1 VAAYD
6 SDDVEYS
13 ARLIDGQVQDSV
25 ELMKT
30 VIIDPKGLLT
40 EFAPIRPFFYPYLR
54 EGSLELIGPEA
65 APRIAE
71 RIRSW
76 LRFQQPDK
84 GPWQAVIILDS
95 PCDDRAD
102 LPGSL
107 FSEHRRPA
115 RTFIL
120 SVDRGARGK
129 SDAPC
134 DTFGAGDSSFI
145 RLRYPAE
152 SWICETDHASA
163 TRFGMLRFAYF
174 VLFLVDHGESV
185 KWDSDKIYQGDS
197 VDIDQ
202 DNLSTI
208 LMEYSASLTSMHNVL
223 ARRIKKKTA
232 GPRTVISNPCS
243 CREKPD
249 APPEVSVENIKD
261 TTHWSQWQNTI
272 RIELDS
278 YVDHAYECLLRCRE
292 MYRQGSGEVIETE
305 EDLRAKR
312 DDCEKELNNL
322 RNEIRKK
329 RIHIIRHDWLTR
341 SAGISR
347 KVTEIFATRLS
358 AVELS
363 LTLFTGFVV
372 LTGPYLAVLLPKNG
386 TSLFTERPVLY
397 CLLVMLGLVLVVS
410 GLLGAFSAF
419 KLRKYLNSALD
430 LRHAIIKKLSEL
442 FVRNREYFSLIC
454 HLGAAVRNLESL
466 DTALHDAQEEQERL
480 SYIQSASAH
489 HQKDMALFMISGAQ
503 EATSSRGIDVHCT
516 IEPPFR
522 QEVFAPAHYSSDP
535 ASIVCHIGA
544 ARYEFDSKRIPGL
557 TAITMTINQEQTF
570 GHNP

>member
-1 VAAYD
+1 MAPYD

-13 ARLIDGQVQDSV
+13 ARLIDGQAQDSV

-30 VIIDPKGLLT
+30 IIIDPKGLLT

-54 EGSLELIGPEA
+54 AGSLELIGPEA

-71 RIRSW
+71 RVRSR
-76 LRFQQPDK
+76 LRFQQPDE

-95 PCDDRAD
+95 PCDDKAD

-107 FSEHRRPA
+107 FSEHRRPG

-120 SVDRGARGK
+120 SVDRGAREK

-152 SWICETDHASA
+152 SWICETDHAST
-163 TRFGMLRFAYF
+163 TRFGMLKFAYF

-185 KWDSDKIYQGDS
+185 RWNSGKMYRVAS
-197 VDIDQ
+197 VDVDQ
-202 DNLSTI
+202 TNLSNI
-208 LMEYSASLTSMHNVL
+208 LMAYSASLTSMQNVL
-223 ARRIKKKTA
+223 ARRIKKKAA
-232 GPRTVISNPCS
+232 GPRTVISNPCP

-249 APPEVSVENIKD
+249 DPPEVPVENIKN
-261 TTHWSQWQNTI
+261 TTQWSQWQNTT

-278 YVDHAYECLLRCRE
+278 YVDRAHEFLLRCRE
-292 MYRQGSGEVIETE
+292 MYRRGYGKVIETE

-312 DDCEKELNNL
+312 VGGEEELNNL

-329 RIHIIRHDWLTR
+329 NIILIQHDWSTR
-341 SAGISR
+341 SAEISR

-358 AVELS
+358 AVELF

-372 LTGPYLAVLLPKNG
+372 LTGPYLAVLLAKNG
-386 TSLFTERPVLY
+386 TPLFTERPVLY
-397 CLLVMLGLVLVVS
+397 CLLVMFVLVFAVA
-410 GLLGAFSAF
+410 GLLGVFSAF
-419 KLRKYLNSALD
+419 KLRKYLYSALD

-442 FVRNREYFSLIC
+442 FVRNREYLSLIC

-480 SYIQSASAH
+480 SYIQSTSAH
-489 HQKDMALFMISGAQ
+489 HQKDMAYFMILGGH
-503 EATSSRGIDVHCT
+503 EPTSSRGIDVDCT
-516 IEPPFR
+516 IKPPFR
-522 QEVFAPAHYSSDP
+522 QEIFAPDHYSSNP
-535 ASIVCHIGA
+535 ASIVCNIGT

-557 TAITMTINQEQTF
+557 TAITMTINQEQTS